1 MGGAHQFPGQGVRE
15 VTAHREVWITGV
27 GLLTCLGEGL
37 EANWRHLERGDPP
50 PYDDKSFAPYIV
62 HQLAPVSF
70 DKHIPKKSDQRQME
84 TWQRVGVYS
93 AGMALADA
101 GVAGNAELLDRAD
114 MIVAAGGGE
123 RDIAVDTAIMAG
135 VRKTNTP
142 GAFLNERLMSDLRPT
157 LFLAQLPNLL
167 AGNISLVHGVVGS
180 SRTFMG
186 EEAAGLDAVR
196 VAQARIA
203 VGQSELTLVGG
214 AYNGTRWDVLL
225 AFELGRVALSGN
237 FAPVWDRGPRGGIA
251 FATMGAFLVLE
262 SSEHAKA
269 RGARPRASLS
279 PVYSDRNMREEGEAE
294 ASLRRQWQAI
304 APRVDRAH
312 AAVISGAAGLEPATS
327 AELHVLKEIG
337 LPVRNTGTYIGHG
350 VDTQFLANLGIG
362 CAVIEHRKLFAPTG
376 SGDFGESPSDLSQVA
391 VTSVGNWRGE
401 GLALLERVN

>member
-1 MGGAHQFPGQGVRE
+1 VIER
-15 VTAHREVWITGV
+15 REVWITGV

-37 EANWRHLERGDPP
+37 EAAWGHLERGDPP

-62 HQLAPVSF
+62 HQLAPMSF
-70 DKHIPKKSDQRQME
+70 DKQIPKKSDQRQME

-93 AGMALADA
+93 AGLALTDA
-101 GVAGNAELLDRAD
+101 GIAGNAGLLDHTD

-123 RDIAVDTAIMAG
+123 RDTAVDTAILAG
-135 VRKTNTP
+135 IRKVNAP

-186 EEAAGLDAVR
+186 EEAAGVDAVR

-203 VGQSELTLVGG
+203 AGQSELTLVGG
-214 AYNGTRWDVLL
+214 AYNGARWDVLL
-225 AFELGRVALSGN
+225 AFELGGAVLKGK
-237 FAPVWDRGPRGGIA
+237 FAPVWDRGPQGGIA

-262 SSEHAKA
+262 SSDHAQA
-269 RGARPRASLS
+269 RGIRPRARIS
-279 PVYSDRNMREEGEAE
+279 PVFSDRNLRQAGAAE
-294 ASLRRQWQAI
+294 ASLRRQWDAI
-304 APRVDRAH
+304 APRIDSTH
-312 AAVISGAAGLEPATS
+312 AAIVSGAAGLEPATS
-327 AELHVLKEIG
+327 AELHALKDIG
-337 LPVRNTGTYIGHG
+337 LPVRNSGTYIGHG
-350 VDTQFLANLGIG
+350 VDTQFAANLGIG
-362 CAVIEHRKLFAPTG
+362 CAAIEHGKLFAPTG
-376 SGDFGESPSDLSQVA
+376 TGDMGESPSGLTQVV

>member
-1 MGGAHQFPGQGVRE
+1 MTER
-15 VTAHREVWITGV
+15 REVWITGV

-37 EANWRHLERGDPP
+37 EAAWSHLERGDPP
-50 PYDDKSFAPYIV
+50 SYDDKSFAPYIV
-62 HQLAPVSF
+62 HQLAPMSF

-101 GVAGNAELLDRAD
+101 GIAGNTELLDRAD

-186 EEAAGLDAVR
+186 EEAAGVDAVR

-203 VGQSELTLVGG
+203 AGQSELTLVGG
-214 AYNGTRWDVLL
+214 AYHGTRWDVLL
-225 AFELGRVALSGN
+225 AFELGGVVLRDK
-237 FAPVWDRGPRGGIA
+237 FAPVWDRGPEGGIA

-262 SSEHAKA
+262 SRNHAQA
-269 RGARPRASLS
+269 RGAKPRARISE
-279 PVYSDRNMREEGEAE
+279 VYSDRNPRKPSETE
-294 ASLRRQWQAI
+294 ASLRRQWEAI
-304 APRVDRAH
+304 APQVDRGH
-312 AAVISGAAGLEPATS
+312 AAIISGAAGLEPATS
-327 AELHVLKEIG
+327 AELHVLQEIG

-350 VDTQFLANLGIG
+350 VDTQFMANLGIG
-362 CAVIEHRKLFAPTG
+362 CAVIGHGRLFPPIGTG
-376 SGDFGESPSDLSQVA
+376 DMGESPTDLSQVV

-401 GLALLERVN
+401 GLALLEKVA

>member
-1 MGGAHQFPGQGVRE
+1 MTER
-15 VTAHREVWITGV
+15 REVWITGV

-37 EANWRHLERGDPP
+37 EAAWSRLECGDPQS
-50 PYDDKSFAPYIV
+50 YDDKSFAPYIV
-62 HQLAPVSF
+62 HQLAPMSF

-93 AGMALADA
+93 AGMALTDA
-101 GVAGNAELLDRAD
+101 GIAGNAELLDRAD

-186 EEAAGLDAVR
+186 EEAAGVDAVR

-203 VGQSELTLVGG
+203 AGQSELTLVGG
-214 AYNGTRWDVLL
+214 AYHGTRWDVLL
-225 AFELGRVALSGN
+225 AFELGGVVLRGK
-237 FAPVWDRGPRGGIA
+237 FAPVWDRGPEGGIA

-262 SSEHAKA
+262 SREHAQA
-269 RGARPRASLS
+269 RGAKPRARIS
-279 PVYSDRNMREEGEAE
+279 PVFSDRNVRRAGEAE
-294 ASLRRQWQAI
+294 ASLRRQWDAL
-304 APRVDRAH
+304 APQVDRAH

-350 VDTQFLANLGIG
+350 VDTQFMANLGIG
-362 CAVIEHRKLFAPTG
+362 CAVIEHGKLFPPTG
-376 SGDFGESPSDLSQVA
+376 SGDMGESPPDLTQVV

-401 GLALLERVN
+401 GLALLEKVG

>member
-1 MGGAHQFPGQGVRE
+1 VSE
-15 VTAHREVWITGV
+15 LREVWITGV

-37 EANWRHLERGDPP
+37 EANWARLERGDPP
-50 PYDDKSFAPYIV
+50 VYDDKSFAPYIV
-62 HQLAPVSF
+62 HQLAPMSF

-84 TWQRVGVYS
+84 TWQRVGVYT
-93 AGMALADA
+93 AGMALTDA
-101 GVAGNAELLDRAD
+101 GIAGNADLLDRAD

-123 RDIAVDTAIMAG
+123 RDTAVDTAIMAG
-135 VRKTNTP
+135 MRKTNTR

-186 EEAAGLDAVR
+186 EEAAGVDAVR

-203 VGQSELTLVGG
+203 AGQSELTLVGG

-225 AFELGRVALSGN
+225 AFELGGVVLKDK
-237 FAPVWDRGPRGGIA
+237 FASVWDRGPGGGIA
-251 FATMGAFLVLE
+251 FATMGAFLVFE

-269 RGARPRASLS
+269 RGAKPRARISQ
-279 PVYSDRNMREEGEAE
+279 VFSDRNERKAGEAE
-294 ASLRRQWQAI
+294 ASLRRQWDAI
-304 APRVDRAH
+304 APQVDRTH
-312 AAVISGAAGLEPATS
+312 AAVISGASGFQPATS
-327 AELHVLKEIG
+327 AELSALKDIG

-350 VDTQFLANLGIG
+350 VDTQFMANLGIACG
-362 CAVIEHRKLFAPTG
+362 AIEHGKLFAPTG
-376 SGDFGESPSDLSQVA
+376 SGDTGESPPGLSQIV

-401 GLALLERVN
+401 GLVLLERVN

>member
-1 MGGAHQFPGQGVRE
+1 
-15 VTAHREVWITGV
+15 VTEREVWITGV

-37 EANWRHLERGDPP
+37 DVAWTHLERGDPP
-50 PYDDKSFAPYIV
+50 AYDDKSFAPYIV
-62 HQLAPVSF
+62 HQLKPMSY
-70 DKHIPKKSDQRQME
+70 DKQIPKKSDQRQME

-93 AGMALADA
+93 AGMALTDA
-101 GVAGNAELLDRAD
+101 GIAGNAEVLDHTD

-135 VRKTNTP
+135 VRKTNQP

-167 AGNISLVHGVVGS
+167 AGNISLVHGIVGS

-186 EEAAGLDAVR
+186 EEPAGVDAVR

-203 VGQSELTLVGG
+203 AGQSELTLVGG
-214 AYNGTRWDVLL
+214 AYHGTRWDVLL
-225 AFELGRVALSGN
+225 AFELGGVVLKDK
-237 FAPVWDRGPRGGIA
+237 FAPVWDRGPEGGIA

-262 SSEHAKA
+262 SSDHAKA
-269 RGARPRASLS
+269 RGARPRARISK
-279 PVYSDRNMREEGEAE
+279 VFSDRNPRKPGETE
-294 ASLRRQWQAI
+294 ASLHRHWDAL
-304 APRVDRAH
+304 APQIDRAH

-327 AELHVLKEIG
+327 AERHVLEDIG

-350 VDTQFLANLGIG
+350 VDTQFMANLGIG
-362 CAVIEHRKLFAPTG
+362 CAAIEHGKLFAPTG
-376 SGDFGESPSDLSQVA
+376 TGDTGASPPELSQVV

-401 GLALLERVN
+401 GLALLERVNGGKSS